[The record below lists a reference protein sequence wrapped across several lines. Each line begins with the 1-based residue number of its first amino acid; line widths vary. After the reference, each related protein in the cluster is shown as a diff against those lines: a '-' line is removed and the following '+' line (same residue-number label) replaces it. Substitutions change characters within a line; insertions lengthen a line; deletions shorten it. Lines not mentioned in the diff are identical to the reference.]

1 MPDSNETDSKQLVK
15 SMTVLWQSFILSAFL
30 GGLIGWVTNWLAI
43 KALFR
48 PKERRRFLFLEFQG
62 LLPKRQKE
70 LANNL
75 GKIVEGELISV
86 EELIKKVEPADID
99 PLIEDVMRK
108 NRDDMETRI
117 KDFIGGIAGK
127 IPFFNFRADTL
138 VKSVMDRIESELCLV
153 LKKQVPMLLERAAEK
168 AAEKIS
174 VQEIVIEKVC
184 KMDLI
189 KLEAIFNRIADKEM
203 TAIIRLG
210 GVLGVFVG
218 IVQWAIQNFVISAI

>member
-1 MPDSNETDSKQLVK
+1 MPA
-15 SMTVLWQSFILSAFL
+15 LWQSFILSAFL

-48 PKERRRFLFLEFQG
+48 PKERWRFMLFEFQG

-99 PLIEDVMRK
+99 PIIEDVMRK
-108 NRDDMETRI
+108 NRDDMEKRI
-117 KDFIGGIAGK
+117 KDFISSIANK
-127 IPFFNFRADTL
+127 IPFFNLSADTL
-138 VKSVMDRIESELCLV
+138 VKSVMDRIEIEICAV
-153 LKKQVPMLLERAAEK
+153 LKKQVPMLLDRAAEK

-189 KLEAIFNRIADKEM
+189 KLENIFNRIADKEM
-203 TAIIRLG
+203 KAIIRLG
-210 GVLGVFVG
+210 GVLGVIVG
-218 IVQWAIQNFVISAI
+218 IIQWAIQNFVIAAM

>member
-1 MPDSNETDSKQLVK
+1 MPA
-15 SMTVLWQSFILSAFL
+15 LWQSFILSAFL

-43 KALFR
+43 KALFSPQQR
-48 PKERRRFLFLEFQG
+48 KNFLLFEFQG
-62 LLPKRQKE
+62 LLPKRQTE
-70 LANNL
+70 LAHNL

-99 PLIEDVMRK
+99 PIIDDVMRK
-108 NRDDMETRI
+108 NRDDMEQRI
-117 KDFIGGIAGK
+117 KDFISSIANK
-127 IPFFNFRADTL
+127 IPFFNLSADTL
-138 VKSVMDRIESELCLV
+138 VKSVMDRIEKEICSV
-153 LKKQVPMLLERAAEK
+153 LKRQVPLLLERAAEK

-203 TAIIRLG
+203 KAIIRLG
-210 GVLGVFVG
+210 GVLGVLVG
-218 IVQWAIQNFVISAI
+218 IIQWAVQNFIIAAV

>member
-1 MPDSNETDSKQLVK
+1 MP
-15 SMTVLWQSFILSAFL
+15 VLWQSFILSAFL

-48 PKERRRFLFLEFQG
+48 PKDRWNFMLFEFQG

-99 PLIEDVMRK
+99 PIIEDVMRK
-108 NRDDMETRI
+108 NRDDMEKRI
-117 KDFIGGIAGK
+117 KDFIGSIASR
-127 IPFFNFRADTL
+127 IPFFNLSADTL
-138 VKSVMDRIESELCLV
+138 VKSVMDRIESEICAV

-189 KLEAIFNRIADKEM
+189 KLENIFNRIADKEM
-203 TAIIRLG
+203 KAIIRLG

-218 IVQWAIQNFVISAI
+218 IVQWAIQNFVITAM

>member
-1 MPDSNETDSKQLVK
+1 MPA
-15 SMTVLWQSFILSAFL
+15 LWQSFILSAFL

-43 KALFR
+43 KALFQPQQR
-48 PKERRRFLFLEFQG
+48 YQLLFFEFQG

-70 LANNL
+70 LAHNL

-99 PLIEDVMRK
+99 PIIDDVMRK
-108 NRDDMETRI
+108 NRDEMEQRI
-117 KDFIGGIAGK
+117 KDFISNIARK
-127 IPFFNFRADTL
+127 IPFFNLSADTL
-138 VKSVMDRIESELCLV
+138 VKSVMDRIESEVCIV
-153 LKKQVPMLLERAAEK
+153 LKKQVPMLLDRAAEK

-189 KLEAIFNRIADKEM
+189 KLENLFNRIADKEM

-210 GVLGVFVG
+210 GVLGVLVG
-218 IVQWAIQNFVISAI
+218 IIQWAIQNFVIAAI

>member
-1 MPDSNETDSKQLVK
+1 MP
-15 SMTVLWQSFILSAFL
+15 VLWQSFILSAFL

-43 KALFR
+43 KALFS
-48 PKERRRFLFLEFQG
+48 PQQRRSFLFFEFQG

-70 LANNL
+70 LAHNL

-99 PLIEDVMRK
+99 PIIEDVMRK
-108 NRDDMETRI
+108 NRDDMEQRI
-117 KDFIGGIAGK
+117 KDFIGSIANK
-127 IPFFNFRADTL
+127 IPFFNLSADTL
-138 VKSVMDRIESELCLV
+138 VKSVMDRIEKETCIV
-153 LKKQVPMLLERAAEK
+153 LKRQVPLLLERAAEK

-189 KLEAIFNRIADKEM
+189 KLETIFNRIADKEM
-203 TAIIRLG
+203 KAIIRLG
-210 GVLGVFVG
+210 GVLGVLVG
-218 IVQWAIQNFVISAI
+218 IIQWAVQNFIIAAV